1 MNRTIII
8 GIVGFILL
16 SSALGLNFWLNN
28 DTNEL
33 KKPDITIVKPNDNK
47 TTQKASPVIEDSIKM
62 IEDSIKSEIKV
73 IHIPEFDVVRIAE
86 NGDTVIAGRAAANS
100 KLYILDGT
108 DEIGVVTSD
117 DNGEWVFLPTKPLSS
132 GNRELSLK
140 SILPDGTVYLSE
152 NIVVLIVP
160 EKGKNIAGETSENTS
175 LPLALLVPRNGK
187 DATSKILQKPS
198 INGHAE
204 AKNGQLLLD
213 SVDYND
219 DGRLAINGSGISGLD
234 IYIYLDNQH
243 VGATIVNDDGQWN
256 LQLKENI
263 KPGIYT
269 LRIDAAKNKNVISRL
284 EIPFSRAEPLK
295 NFINNAFIVV
305 QPGNSL
311 WRIARKTLG
320 SGMHYTILFEAN
332 KDQIGNPNLIYP
344 GQIFQVPNN

>member
-33 KKPDITIVKPNDNK
+33 KEPDITITKPNNNK
-47 TTQKASPVIEDSIKM
+47 TTQKTSPVIK
-62 IEDSIKSEIKV
+62 DSIKSEIEV
-73 IHIPEFDVVRIAE
+73 IYIPEFDVVRIAE

-108 DEIGVVTSD
+108 DEIGAVTSD

-132 GNRELSLK
+132 GSRELSLK
-140 SILPDGTVYLSE
+140 SILPDGTVYLSK
-152 NIVVLIVP
+152 NVVVLIVP
-160 EKGKNIAGETSENTS
+160 EKGKNIAGETSESPS

-187 DATSKILQKPS
+187 NATSKILQKPL
-198 INGHAE
+198 INGHVK
-204 AKNGQLLLD
+204 AKNGQLSLD

-243 VGATIVNDDGQWN
+243 VGATIVNDDGWWN

-263 KPGIYT
+263 EPGIYT

-295 NFINNAFIVV
+295 NFVNNAFIVV

-311 WRIARKTLG
+311 WRIARKILG

-332 KDQIGNPNLIYP
+332 KDQIGDPNLIYP
-344 GQIFQVPNN
+344 GQVFQVPNN